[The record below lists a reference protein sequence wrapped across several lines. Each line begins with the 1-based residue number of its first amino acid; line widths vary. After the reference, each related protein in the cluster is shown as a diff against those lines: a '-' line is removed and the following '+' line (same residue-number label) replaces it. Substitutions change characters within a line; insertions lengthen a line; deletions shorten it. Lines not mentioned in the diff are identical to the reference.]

1 MVFAPIY
8 NASNEAN
15 QFQVDTETVNFSNSN
30 DVVNVDSTSDLI
42 RGKYTLLHSGDDEFY
57 GTNIDSPGW
66 DNIAN
71 GNKGNDYL
79 EGWLDSRD
87 YLRGGKD
94 DDQIDG
100 NTGGN
105 DMLFGDNGEDSVIG
119 STFGS
124 NILRGGKGDDIL
136 KGGNKRDLLVGDFGT
151 DTMKGGTGSDFFVL
165 RTDTSS
171 STGLSNLTPNAIEA
185 DRITDFT
192 ADDFLVITGVDSSF
206 DVNLNWNNGDYLVEV
221 ITDRGPQYAGILESP
236 GFFPNQEQIL
246 IGQTA
251 SDILAAADGDAI
263 AYTNDIN
270 LLNSF
275 GV

>member
-8 NASNEAN
+8 NATNEAN
-15 QFQVDTETVNFSNSN
+15 QFQIDSETVNYSNSN
-30 DVVNVDSTSDLI
+30 DVVDVLNSSDVI

-79 EGWLDSRD
+79 EGWLNSRD

-94 DDQIDG
+94 DDKIYG
-100 NTGGN
+100 NVGGN
-105 DMLFGDNGEDSVIG
+105 DMLFGDFGEDSVIG
-119 STFGS
+119 SDWGS

-136 KGGNKRDLLVGDFGT
+136 QGGNTRDLLVGDFGT
-151 DTMKGGTGSDFFVL
+151 DTMEGGAGSDFFVL

-171 STGLSNLTPNAIEA
+171 STGLSNLTPNAAEA

-192 ADDFLVITGVDSSF
+192 ADDYLVITGVDSSF
-206 DVNLNWNNGDYLVEV
+206 DVNLNWNNGDYLVEI
-221 ITDRGPQYAGILESP
+221 ITDLGPQYAGIIESP

-251 SDILAAADGDAI
+251 SDILAAADGDAV

-270 LLNSF
+270 LLDSF

>member
-8 NASNEAN
+8 NATNEAN
-15 QFQVDTETVNFSNSN
+15 QFQIDTETVNFSNSN
-30 DVVNVDSTSDLI
+30 DVVDVLNSSDVI

-79 EGWLDSRD
+79 EGWLNSRD

-94 DDQIDG
+94 DDKIYG
-100 NTGGN
+100 ETGGN
-105 DMLFGDNGEDSVIG
+105 DMLFGDNGEDKVYGSV
-119 STFGS
+119 FGS
-124 NILRGGKGDDIL
+124 NILRGGKGDDYL
-136 KGGNKRDLLVGDFGT
+136 QGGKTRDLLVGDFGT

-171 STGLSNLTPNAIEA
+171 STGLSNLTPNAAEA

-192 ADDFLVITGVDSSF
+192 ADDYLVITGVNSSF

-221 ITDRGPQYAGILESP
+221 ITDLGPQYAGIIESP

-251 SDILAAADGDAI
+251 SDILAAADGDAV

>member
-8 NASNEAN
+8 NATNEAN
-15 QFQVDTETVNFSNSN
+15 QFQIDTETVNYSNSN
-30 DVVNVDSTSDLI
+30 DVVDVLNSSDVI
-42 RGKYTLLHSGDDEFY
+42 RGKYTLLHGGDDEFY

-79 EGWLDSRD
+79 EGWLNSRD

-94 DDQIDG
+94 DDKIYG
-100 NTGGN
+100 NVGGN
-105 DMLFGDNGEDSVIG
+105 DMLFGDFGEDSVIG
-119 STFGS
+119 SDWGS
-124 NILRGGKGDDIL
+124 NILRGGKGDDFL
-136 KGGNKRDLLVGDFGT
+136 QGGNKRDLLVGDFGT

-171 STGLSNLTPNAIEA
+171 STGLSNLTPNAAEA
-185 DRITDFT
+185 DRITDFA
-192 ADDFLVITGVDSSF
+192 ADDYLVITGVDSSF

-221 ITDRGPQYAGILESP
+221 ITDLGPQYAGIIESP

-251 SDILAAADGDAI
+251 SDILAAADGDAV